1 MRLTVKMENGAGWM
15 HAWTSGNE
23 QFEDVCG
30 GQVEGCVDVL
40 VGMGNLIVCWSIPE
54 NYYYY

>member
-1 MRLTVKMENGAGWM
+1 MENGAGWM